1 MCYRI
6 GFFRKRWK
14 NVVGERI
21 SIRGEIIFRTME
33 QFLKISKTPF
43 VQPVDRK
50 ERVESLLQKLD
61 GEEKQL
67 VTDLVNE
74 NKKLLGIV
82 DYVRH
87 FEYLA
92 SELKRYHKE
101 TKDRERKHVFL
112 HALFMHTIAMS
123 DNPGEIEAV
132 KEYRAGMKHYFSDF
146 EPTYVT
152 RFNINNPE
160 TWKCFQE
167 KIPSW
172 FRQEKQKYS

>member
-92 SELKRYHKE
+92 SELK
-101 TKDRERKHVFL
+101 
-112 HALFMHTIAMS
+112 
-123 DNPGEIEAV
+123 
-132 KEYRAGMKHYFSDF
+132 
-146 EPTYVT
+146 
-152 RFNINNPE
+152 
-160 TWKCFQE
+160 
-167 KIPSW
+167 
-172 FRQEKQKYS
+172 